1 MNKTAIKNFAIWARR
16 ELISR
21 VSQKAAQYGILENNS
36 IPATADAV
44 NGKVLSEAEKK
55 QRMSLIARIHRAG
68 YSQTMEEIAYT
79 WFNRF
84 CALRFMEVNGYL
96 PSLVRV
102 FSDENGDFKPQI
114 LASAIDLDLD
124 GLDHEKVFAFKE
136 TNQTEELYQYL
147 LITQCN
153 ALSSILPGMFQKIED
168 ETELL
173 CPDNLLREGSAI
185 AHMVRDIP
193 EEDWKDAVQIIGWL
207 YQFYNIE
214 PKDQVFA
221 NLKKNIKISKENIP
235 AATQLFTPDW
245 IVRYMVENSLGRLY
259 TQFKIGK
266 WTGSE
271 AERQKQEQ
279 SIADRLGWKYYLV
292 EAEQSPDVRAKL
304 NSQIT
309 ELDLEQLKVIDPC
322 MGSGHILA
330 YLFDVLMQIYQ
341 ESGYDNRDA
350 VASIISNNLFGLD
363 IDDRATQLS
372 YFAVM
377 MKARQ
382 YDRGFFRRQLQPKV
396 YAICESND
404 ISPRYLEYYYQND
417 NKLRKEIKSLIEVL
431 HDAKEYGSILKI
443 SSYDYA
449 AMNVRLEELKQ
460 ESVLDAIGAVK
471 ELHPLIECAMVL
483 SQKYDIV
490 VTNPPYMGASGMNEK
505 LVHYVKDLYPDSK
518 TDLFAVFIEH
528 GFEYLKKNGFSSMVT
543 MQSWMFLSSFEKLRK
558 HILEDHTIIALD
570 HMANMVMGI
579 AFGTVATIWQ
589 NSFLPSYRGS
599 SFFVENDDIRNGSPF
614 VFPPHNDRNMTAI
627 SGKFLFDFLSDDFKK
642 IPGCPI
648 AYWTSK
654 KMLDAFSSGYILKT
668 QGDTRQ
674 GMATSDNKRFLR
686 LWFEVAM
693 ERIGLG
699 CRSSVDAAKTRKK
712 WFPYNKGGEY
722 RKWYGN
728 IDYIVNY
735 ENDGY
740 EVKGY
745 ATKLYKSASR
755 TIKSMSEY
763 FKKSLSWSKVSS
775 GKISFRFY
783 PEGFVFDVAGCC
795 IFYNRDDVMFY
806 DFGFINSIVSLKI
819 LQTIS
824 PTINYEAGHIA
835 SLPILF
841 SDDRQERIVLLVNE
855 CIDIAKGDWD
865 SYETSWNFKNNPL
878 IKPNEIC
885 IHHKKISDAY
895 GQLRL
900 TWEQQC
906 ETMHKLEVE
915 NNEIFIEIYG
925 LQNELSPEVPWNE
938 ITLTC
943 NPWYRYG
950 KAPELEADG
959 QHFSSTSELKVG
971 TIFAMDAMG
980 IKVSTPNPIMRV
992 SSFPFNQELEDRLLQ
1007 DTIKELLSYAVG
1019 CMFGRYSLDVP
1030 CLVYAGGKWD
1040 ASKYA
1045 TFHADDDNIIP
1056 ICDDEYFEDDLA
1068 SRLVSFIET
1077 VFGTESLEENLNF
1090 IAKALGGRGS
1100 AREVIRRYF
1109 REEFFADHCK
1119 MYQKRPIY
1127 WLFDSGKNGGFR
1139 ALIYMH
1145 RYQPDTLA
1153 RLRTDYV
1160 HEQQE
1165 RYRTAMADL
1174 TLRMDKASASE
1185 KIKLEKQLREFQ
1197 EQAEET
1203 RLYEEKI
1210 HHLADQ
1216 MISIDLDDGVQHNYA
1231 IFQDV
1236 LAKIK

>member
-124 GLDHEKVFAFKE
+124 GLDHEKVFAFKDA
-136 TNQTEELYQYL
+136 NQTEELYQYL

-153 ALSSILPGMFQKIED
+153 ALSSILPGMFQIIED

-173 CPDNLLREGSAI
+173 CPDNLLREGSVI
-185 AHMVRDIP
+185 AHMVHDIP

-207 YQFYNIE
+207 YQFYNTE

-259 TQFKIGK
+259 IQSKIGK

-271 AERQKQEQ
+271 AERQKQEK

-292 EAEQSPDVRAKL
+292 EAEQVPDVRAKL
-304 NSQIT
+304 NSQIA
-309 ELDLEQLKVIDPC
+309 ECNPEKLKVIDPC

-330 YLFDVLMQIYQ
+330 YMFDVLMQIYQ
-341 ESGYDNRDA
+341 DCGYDNRDA
-350 VASIISNNLFGLD
+350 VASIILNNLFGLD
-363 IDDRATQLS
+363 IDERATQLS

-404 ISPRYLEYYYQND
+404 ISLRYLEYYYQND

-443 SSYDYA
+443 SSYDFA

-471 ELHPLIECAMVL
+471 ELHPLIECAKVL

-490 VTNPPYMGASGMNEK
+490 ITNPPYMGSGGMSEK
-505 LVHYVKDLYPDSK
+505 LNDFVKENYPK
-518 TDLFAVFIEH
+518 TKSDMSTVFMERT
-528 GFEYLKKNGFSSMVT
+528 LSMCKDCGYMAMINIPV
-543 MQSWMFLSSFEKLRK
+543 WMFLSSYQQLR
-558 HILEDHTIIALD
+558 ESIIGTNTFV
-570 HMANMVMGI
+570 NMIHCGRGI
-579 AFGTVATIWQ
+579 FGSDFGTT
-589 NSFLPSYRGS
+589 SFVISKFHTSSYKGLYRRLFNKNVEVDS
-599 SFFVENDDIRNGSPF
+599 VETKERWFFE
-614 VFPPHNDRNMTAI
+614 
-627 SGKFLFDFLSDDFKK
+627 GKGLFRFEQEDFFK
-642 IPGCPI
+642 IPGFPI
-648 AYWTSK
+648 AYWASEAFRNAFLTGSLLGTLIPVK
-654 KMLDAFSSGYILKT
+654 KGM
-668 QGDTRQ
+668 DT
-674 GMATSDNKRFLR
+674 GNNSIFLR
-686 LWFEVAM
+686 HWQEIDYKGIDFNA
-693 ERIGLG
+693 
-699 CRSSVDAAKTRKK
+699 TRKK
-712 WFPYNKGGEY
+712 WIPYDKGGDF
-722 RKWYGN
+722 RRWYGN
-728 IDYIVNY
+728 NEYVLFWNGNGDELRKSSANLRS
-735 ENDGY
+735 EH
-740 EVKGY
+740 
-745 ATKLYKSASR
+745 LYFLPSITWNA
-755 TIKSMSEY
+755 
-763 FKKSLSWSKVSS
+763 LSS
-775 GKISFRFY
+775 GNTCFRFSLFKGAFDSAGSSMF
-783 PEGFVFDVAGCC
+783 PEEQDIPVYLGL
-795 IFYNRDDVMFY
+795 M
-806 DFGFINSIVSLKI
+806 NS
-819 LQTIS
+819 
-824 PTINYEAGHIA
+824 
-835 SLPILF
+835 
-841 SDDRQERIVLLVNE
+841 RIVQHYMNVINPTLNYGAGSVALIPVLN
-855 CIDIAKGDWD
+855 IGNYKDLISDRSAQSINIGRTDWD
-865 SYETSWNFKNNPL
+865 SFETSWDFQGNPL
-878 IKPNEIC
+878 IEANDHSKC
-885 IHHKKISDAY
+885 AGMLFAAY

-900 TWEQQC
+900 IWEQQC
-906 ETMHKLEVE
+906 EAMRKLEVE
-915 NNEIFIEIYG
+915 NNRVFIEIYG
-925 LQNELSPEVPWNE
+925 LQDELSPEVPWNE

-950 KAPELEADG
+950 KTPELEPDG
-959 QHFSSTSELKVG
+959 QHFSRTSELKVG
-971 TIFAMDAMG
+971 TIFAMDPPYN
-980 IKVSTPNPIMRV
+980 IRVSSPNPIMKV
-992 SSFPFNQELEDRLLQ
+992 SSFPFNQELENRLLQ

-1030 CLVYAGGKWD
+1030 GLVYAGGKWD
-1040 ASKYA
+1040 PSKYS

-1056 ICDDEYFEDDLA
+1056 ICDDEYFKDDLS
-1068 SRLVSFIET
+1068 SRFASFIET
-1077 VFGTESLEENLNF
+1077 VFGAESLEENLNF

-1100 AREVIRRYF
+1100 SREVIRKYF

-1119 MYQKRPIY
+1119 MYQKHPIY
-1127 WLFDSGKNGGFR
+1127 WLFDSGKKGGFR

-1185 KIKLEKQLREFQ
+1185 KIKLEKQLRAFR

-1210 HHLADQ
+1210 HHLADK
-1216 MISIDLDDGVQHNYA
+1216 MISIDLDDGVKHNYA